1 MQYTIT
7 IPDDLTSIDA
17 AAALAELDAQ
27 MAELWQYRSRLHL
40 IATAAARA
48 DEAAAAV
55 LEALGRADGRP
66 WAQPAGAHDAY
77 PLGREA
83 VHAGRRWRSSI
94 PANVWEP
101 GALPG
106 LWADMGPADGSTPP
120 PTAPAWVE
128 GVAYSVGQLVTYGGI
143 TYRCILAHTAWPG
156 TGWTPDVSASLWSA
170 V

>member
-7 IPDDLTSIDA
+7 IPDDLTGIDA

-27 MAELWQYRSRLHL
+27 MSELWLYRSRLHL

-55 LEALGRADGRP
+55 LEALGRVDGRP

-83 VHAGRRWRSSI
+83 VHAGRRWRSLI
-94 PANVWEP
+94 PGNVWPP
-101 GALPG
+101 GDVPG
-106 LWADMGPADGSTPP
+106 LWLDLGPAEGSTPAP
-120 PTAPAWVE
+120 DAPAWAE
-128 GVAYSVGQLVTYGGI
+128 GVAYTVGQLVTYAGVV
-143 TYRCILAHTAWPG
+143 YRCTLPHTAWPG
-156 TGWTPDVSASLWSA
+156 TGWTPDVSASLWTVA
-170 V
+170 